1 MTTYVVERMSEDSYG
16 EYMLGGYNYRVEHL
30 HIEAENVEEAIK
42 KAQKP
47 GYVVNDRYVRTLE
60 ELEQEKAELERRWA
74 EEEAKK
80 RAQAEKRK
88 ATEARKAEE
97 MGLSVEEYRKLKNL
111 KRYLNQNLKEL
122 ADMAKR
128 TVELE
133 EDNRR
138 LEAKIAR
145 LEGKRP

>member
-1 MTTYVVERMSEDSYG
+1 MTTYVIQRMSEESYG
-16 EYMLGGYNYRVEHL
+16 EYMCGGNNYNVEHL
-30 HIEAENVEEAIK
+30 HIKAENVEEAIK
-42 KAQKP
+42 QAQKP

-60 ELEQEKAELERRWA
+60 ELEQKKAERERRWA

-88 ATEARKAEE
+88 ATEAKKAEE

-111 KRYLNQNLKEL
+111 KRYLSQNLKEL
-122 ADMAKR
+122 AGIAKR

-138 LEAKIAR
+138 LEGKIAW